1 LDRSTITGLDVK
13 VSEDGLLS
21 IEASDATMKKYF
33 EDGKGSISDLFNIY
47 VNPDQIA
54 NFKLEKNRITL

>member
-1 LDRSTITGLDVK
+1 
-13 VSEDGLLS
+13 
-21 IEASDATMKKYF
+21 MKKYF
-33 EDGKGSISDLFNIY
+33 EKGEGSISDLFNIY